1 VTEIRVSVPDE
12 LYWRLGRLKYV
23 FKTRNWRDFLAKMC
37 DIVEEK
43 MKPLYV
49 DERDMVCL
57 VLAFAVWKSLE
68 YFDARDWERLSA
80 FEGIP
85 TFNRNKAMYLFVRLL
100 GEKGFR
106 VVETAVE
113 GMISKEELKEVVR
126 EVIREELPSLLRTA
140 EHLKTYVK

>member
-1 VTEIRVSVPDE
+1 MTEIRVSVPDE

-68 YFDARDWERLSA
+68 YFDARDWERLSDVRVLRRFA
-80 FEGIP
+80 EEG
-85 TFNRNKAMYLFVRLL
+85 V
-100 GEKGFR
+100 EK
-106 VVETAVE
+106 VLEAVNNMSE
-113 GMISKEELKEVVR
+113 KEKTELALSISKKIGLLKKLFEVMRNV
-126 EVIREELPSLLRTA
+126 LSGYLT
-140 EHLKTYVK
+140 

>member
-68 YFDARDWERLSA
+68 YFDARDWERLSDVKVLRRFA
-80 FEGIP
+80 EEG
-85 TFNRNKAMYLFVRLL
+85 V
-100 GEKGFR
+100 EK
-106 VVETAVE
+106 VLEAVNNMSE
-113 GMISKEELKEVVR
+113 KEKMELALSISKKIGLLKKLFEVMRSV
-126 EVIREELPSLLRTA
+126 LSGYLT
-140 EHLKTYVK
+140 

>member
-1 VTEIRVSVPDE
+1 MTEIRVSVPDE

-68 YFDARDWERLSA
+68 YFDARDWERLSDVKVLRRFA
-80 FEGIP
+80 EEG
-85 TFNRNKAMYLFVRLL
+85 V
-100 GEKGFR
+100 EK
-106 VVETAVE
+106 VLEAVNNMSE
-113 GMISKEELKEVVR
+113 KEKMELALSISKKIGLLKKLFEVMRSV
-126 EVIREELPSLLRTA
+126 LSGYLT
-140 EHLKTYVK
+140 

>member
-68 YFDARDWERLSA
+68 YFDARDWERLSDVRVLRRFA
-80 FEGIP
+80 EEG
-85 TFNRNKAMYLFVRLL
+85 V
-100 GEKGFR
+100 EK
-106 VVETAVE
+106 VLEAVNNMSE
-113 GMISKEELKEVVR
+113 KEKTELALSISKKIGLLKKLFEVMRNV
-126 EVIREELPSLLRTA
+126 LSGYLT
-140 EHLKTYVK
+140 